1 MAERG
6 SKPVM
11 ERMSESVELVG
22 KLMELG
28 VHDTEPGLV
37 QLRGHMNTWIRG
49 GAAWSGRIEFPRY
62 GRYADVILPDR
73 TGRVASVDFKLYNN
87 H

>member
-1 MAERG
+1 MSERG
-6 SKPVM
+6 TKSVK

-22 KLMELG
+22 KLRELG
-28 VHDTEPGLV
+28 VADSEPGLV
-37 QLRGHMNTWIRG
+37 QMRLQMNNWIRG
-49 GAAWSGRIEFPRY
+49 GPAWTGRIEFPRY

-73 TGRVASVDFKLYNN
+73 AGKIASVDFKIYNT